1 MNEVEMEHRITAVEK
16 LAKGNERRIGDLE
29 SDNKA
34 LLDLS
39 TSVAVMAEQMKTM
52 SSKVDSMDT
61 AVKRLQ
67 SVPASRWEGLIKAA
81 VTAIVAGLVG
91 YALALAGLGGEYCG
105 RAEKA
110 AAEDEGAHG
119 AGAGLLLHLRP
130 DAYARVGNHYQDS
143 RSLHG
148 PHIRSFGCSDLRGSG
163 VRWGAAAPAVQE
175 SICETK

>member
-67 SVPASRWEGLIKAA
+67 SVPASRWEGFIKAA
-81 VTAIVAGLVG
+81 VTALVAGLVG
-91 YALALAGLGGEYCG
+91 WALAQIGI
-105 RAEKA
+105 
-110 AAEDEGAHG
+110 
-119 AGAGLLLHLRP
+119 
-130 DAYARVGNHYQDS
+130 N
-143 RSLHG
+143 
-148 PHIRSFGCSDLRGSG
+148 
-163 VRWGAAAPAVQE
+163 
-175 SICETK
+175 

>member
-39 TSVAVMAEQMKTM
+39 TSVAVMAEQMKNM

-67 SVPASRWEGLIKAA
+67 NVPASRWEGLIKAA
-81 VTAIVAGLVG
+81 VTALVAGLVG
-91 YALALAGLGGEYCG
+91 WALAQIGI
-105 RAEKA
+105 
-110 AAEDEGAHG
+110 H
-119 AGAGLLLHLRP
+119 
-130 DAYARVGNHYQDS
+130 
-143 RSLHG
+143 
-148 PHIRSFGCSDLRGSG
+148 
-163 VRWGAAAPAVQE
+163 
-175 SICETK
+175 

>member
-67 SVPASRWEGLIKAA
+67 SVPASRWEGLIKAV
-81 VTAIVAGLVG
+81 VTALVAGLGG
-91 YALALAGLGGEYCG
+91 YALALAGLGG
-105 RAEKA
+105 
-110 AAEDEGAHG
+110 
-119 AGAGLLLHLRP
+119 
-130 DAYARVGNHYQDS
+130 
-143 RSLHG
+143 
-148 PHIRSFGCSDLRGSG
+148 
-163 VRWGAAAPAVQE
+163 
-175 SICETK
+175 

>member
-52 SSKVDSMDT
+52 SSKVDSMDA

-67 SVPASRWEGLIKAA
+67 SVPGSRWEGLIKAA

-91 YALALAGLGGEYCG
+91 YALALAGLGG
-105 RAEKA
+105 
-110 AAEDEGAHG
+110 
-119 AGAGLLLHLRP
+119 
-130 DAYARVGNHYQDS
+130 
-143 RSLHG
+143 
-148 PHIRSFGCSDLRGSG
+148 
-163 VRWGAAAPAVQE
+163 
-175 SICETK
+175 

>member
-52 SSKVDSMDT
+52 SSKVDSMDA

-67 SVPASRWEGLIKAA
+67 SVPATRWEGLIKAA
-81 VTAIVAGLVG
+81 VTAIVSGLVG
-91 YALALAGLGGEYCG
+91 YALALAGLGG
-105 RAEKA
+105 
-110 AAEDEGAHG
+110 
-119 AGAGLLLHLRP
+119 
-130 DAYARVGNHYQDS
+130 
-143 RSLHG
+143 
-148 PHIRSFGCSDLRGSG
+148 
-163 VRWGAAAPAVQE
+163 
-175 SICETK
+175 

>member
-16 LAKGNERRIGDLE
+16 LSKGNERRIGDLE

-52 SSKVDSMDT
+52 SSKVDSMDI

-91 YALALAGLGGEYCG
+91 YALALAGLGG
-105 RAEKA
+105 
-110 AAEDEGAHG
+110 
-119 AGAGLLLHLRP
+119 
-130 DAYARVGNHYQDS
+130 
-143 RSLHG
+143 
-148 PHIRSFGCSDLRGSG
+148 
-163 VRWGAAAPAVQE
+163 
-175 SICETK
+175 

>member
-67 SVPASRWEGLIKAA
+67 NVPASRWEGLIKAA
-81 VTAIVAGLVG
+81 ATAIVACLVG
-91 YALALAGLGGEYCG
+91 YALALAGLGG
-105 RAEKA
+105 
-110 AAEDEGAHG
+110 
-119 AGAGLLLHLRP
+119 
-130 DAYARVGNHYQDS
+130 
-143 RSLHG
+143 
-148 PHIRSFGCSDLRGSG
+148 
-163 VRWGAAAPAVQE
+163 
-175 SICETK
+175 

>member
-1 MNEVEMEHRITAVEK
+1 MNELEMEHRITAVEK

-34 LLDLS
+34 LLDLSTSVAVMVFICSAMTATDLS

-91 YALALAGLGGEYCG
+91 YALALAGLGG
-105 RAEKA
+105 
-110 AAEDEGAHG
+110 
-119 AGAGLLLHLRP
+119 
-130 DAYARVGNHYQDS
+130 
-143 RSLHG
+143 
-148 PHIRSFGCSDLRGSG
+148 
-163 VRWGAAAPAVQE
+163 
-175 SICETK
+175 

>member
-16 LAKGNERRIGDLE
+16 LAKGNERRIGDFE

-81 VTAIVAGLVG
+81 VTALVAGLVG
-91 YALALAGLGGEYCG
+91 WAFAQIGI
-105 RAEKA
+105 
-110 AAEDEGAHG
+110 
-119 AGAGLLLHLRP
+119 
-130 DAYARVGNHYQDS
+130 N
-143 RSLHG
+143 
-148 PHIRSFGCSDLRGSG
+148 
-163 VRWGAAAPAVQE
+163 
-175 SICETK
+175 

>member
-1 MNEVEMEHRITAVEK
+1 MEHRITAVEK

-81 VTAIVAGLVG
+81 VTTIVAALVG
-91 YALALAGLGGEYCG
+91 YALALAGLGG
-105 RAEKA
+105 
-110 AAEDEGAHG
+110 
-119 AGAGLLLHLRP
+119 
-130 DAYARVGNHYQDS
+130 
-143 RSLHG
+143 
-148 PHIRSFGCSDLRGSG
+148 
-163 VRWGAAAPAVQE
+163 
-175 SICETK
+175 

>member
-29 SDNKA
+29 TDNKA

-52 SSKVDSMDT
+52 SSKVDSMDA

-67 SVPASRWEGLIKAA
+67 SIPASRWEGLIKAA

-91 YALALAGLGGEYCG
+91 YALALAGLGG
-105 RAEKA
+105 
-110 AAEDEGAHG
+110 
-119 AGAGLLLHLRP
+119 
-130 DAYARVGNHYQDS
+130 
-143 RSLHG
+143 
-148 PHIRSFGCSDLRGSG
+148 
-163 VRWGAAAPAVQE
+163 
-175 SICETK
+175 

>member
-67 SVPASRWEGLIKAA
+67 SVPGNRWEGLIKAV
-81 VTAIVAGLVG
+81 VTALVAGLVG
-91 YALALAGLGGEYCG
+91 FALAQAGIGG
-105 RAEKA
+105 
-110 AAEDEGAHG
+110 
-119 AGAGLLLHLRP
+119 
-130 DAYARVGNHYQDS
+130 
-143 RSLHG
+143 
-148 PHIRSFGCSDLRGSG
+148 
-163 VRWGAAAPAVQE
+163 
-175 SICETK
+175 

>member
-39 TSVAVMAEQMKTM
+39 MSVAVMAEQMKTM

-67 SVPASRWEGLIKAA
+67 SVPASRWEGFIKAA
-81 VTAIVAGLVG
+81 VTALVAGLVG
-91 YALALAGLGGEYCG
+91 WALAQIGI
-105 RAEKA
+105 
-110 AAEDEGAHG
+110 
-119 AGAGLLLHLRP
+119 
-130 DAYARVGNHYQDS
+130 N
-143 RSLHG
+143 
-148 PHIRSFGCSDLRGSG
+148 
-163 VRWGAAAPAVQE
+163 
-175 SICETK
+175 

>member
-52 SSKVDSMDT
+52 SSKVASMAT
-61 AVKRLQ
+61 AVNRLQ
-67 SVPASRWEGLIKAA
+67 NVPASRWEGLIKAA

-91 YALALAGLGGEYCG
+91 YALALAGLGG
-105 RAEKA
+105 
-110 AAEDEGAHG
+110 
-119 AGAGLLLHLRP
+119 
-130 DAYARVGNHYQDS
+130 
-143 RSLHG
+143 
-148 PHIRSFGCSDLRGSG
+148 
-163 VRWGAAAPAVQE
+163 
-175 SICETK
+175 